1 MISLRRLVAIALL
14 SAVTACAGGPNG
26 PIPYQPAVDGWIP
39 APTSTRSVGLGLPGG
54 AVLARSVTFSG
65 GLELIVDPA
74 SPLRSLSDFK
84 LTGDGG
90 FVTVSDAGDLARGR
104 LTLNGS
110 GRLTG
115 LTGLAFRRLTL
126 ADGQPIQDKTYG
138 DAEGLALLDDGRL
151 LPGVRTFI
159 SLPAGIAQFPLP
171 EFVILTILGTL
182 PWTIF
187 LVYVGSELGHNWTM
201 ILDYKLEIAAA
212 CAAISAC
219 IGLAYYIYHKRK
231 SK

>member
-1 MISLRRLVAIALL
+1 MEFIISFLSEWGYLALFICMVLENMNIPIPSEIILGFAGFLVSQDIFSFWPTVIIGTAAGITGSVVSYYMGARGGRDMILKHTAKGGLGARKMIAAKDWFENYGAIA
-14 SAVTACAGGPNG
+14 VFT
-26 PIPYQPAVDGWIP
+26 
-39 APTSTRSVGLGLPGG
+39 
-54 AVLARSVTFSG
+54 
-65 GLELIVDPA
+65 
-74 SPLRSLSDFK
+74 
-84 LTGDGG
+84 
-90 FVTVSDAGDLARGR
+90 
-104 LTLNGS
+104 
-110 GRLTG
+110 
-115 LTGLAFRRLTL
+115 
-126 ADGQPIQDKTYG
+126 
-138 DAEGLALLDDGRL
+138 GRL

-159 SLPAGIAQFPLP
+159 SLPAGIAKFPLP
-171 EFVILTILGTL
+171 LFCILTLLGTL

>member
-1 MISLRRLVAIALL
+1 MEFIISFLSEWGYAALFICMVLENMNIPIPSEIILGFAGFLVSQDIFSFWPTVIIGTAAGITGSVVSYYMGARGGRDMILKHTAKGGLGARKMIAAKDWFENYGAIA
-14 SAVTACAGGPNG
+14 VFT
-26 PIPYQPAVDGWIP
+26 
-39 APTSTRSVGLGLPGG
+39 
-54 AVLARSVTFSG
+54 
-65 GLELIVDPA
+65 
-74 SPLRSLSDFK
+74 
-84 LTGDGG
+84 
-90 FVTVSDAGDLARGR
+90 
-104 LTLNGS
+104 
-110 GRLTG
+110 
-115 LTGLAFRRLTL
+115 
-126 ADGQPIQDKTYG
+126 
-138 DAEGLALLDDGRL
+138 GRL

-171 EFVILTILGTL
+171 EFIILTILGTL

-187 LVYVGSELGHNWTM
+187 LVYVGAELGHNWTM

>member
-1 MISLRRLVAIALL
+1 MEFIISFLSEWGYLALFICMVLENMNIPIPSEIILGFAGFLDSQDIFSFWTTVIIGTAAGITGSVVSYYMGARGGRDMILKHTAKGGLGARKMIAAKDWFENYGAIA
-14 SAVTACAGGPNG
+14 VFT
-26 PIPYQPAVDGWIP
+26 
-39 APTSTRSVGLGLPGG
+39 
-54 AVLARSVTFSG
+54 
-65 GLELIVDPA
+65 
-74 SPLRSLSDFK
+74 
-84 LTGDGG
+84 
-90 FVTVSDAGDLARGR
+90 
-104 LTLNGS
+104 
-110 GRLTG
+110 
-115 LTGLAFRRLTL
+115 
-126 ADGQPIQDKTYG
+126 
-138 DAEGLALLDDGRL
+138 GRL

>member
-1 MISLRRLVAIALL
+1 MDIIISFLSEWGYAALFICMVLENMNIPIPSEIILGFAGFLVSQDIFSFWPTVIIGTAAGITGSVVSYYMGARGGRDMILKHTAKGGLGARKMIAAKDWFENYGAIA
-14 SAVTACAGGPNG
+14 VFT
-26 PIPYQPAVDGWIP
+26 
-39 APTSTRSVGLGLPGG
+39 
-54 AVLARSVTFSG
+54 
-65 GLELIVDPA
+65 
-74 SPLRSLSDFK
+74 
-84 LTGDGG
+84 
-90 FVTVSDAGDLARGR
+90 
-104 LTLNGS
+104 
-110 GRLTG
+110 
-115 LTGLAFRRLTL
+115 
-126 ADGQPIQDKTYG
+126 
-138 DAEGLALLDDGRL
+138 GRL

-171 EFVILTILGTL
+171 EFIILTILGTL

>member
-1 MISLRRLVAIALL
+1 MDIIINFLYDWGYLALFICMALENMNVPIPSEIILGFAGFLVSQEIFSFWPTVIIGTAAGITGSVVSYYMGARGGRDMILKHTAKGGLGARKMIAAKDWFENYGAIA
-14 SAVTACAGGPNG
+14 VFT
-26 PIPYQPAVDGWIP
+26 
-39 APTSTRSVGLGLPGG
+39 
-54 AVLARSVTFSG
+54 
-65 GLELIVDPA
+65 
-74 SPLRSLSDFK
+74 
-84 LTGDGG
+84 
-90 FVTVSDAGDLARGR
+90 
-104 LTLNGS
+104 
-110 GRLTG
+110 
-115 LTGLAFRRLTL
+115 
-126 ADGQPIQDKTYG
+126 
-138 DAEGLALLDDGRL
+138 GRL